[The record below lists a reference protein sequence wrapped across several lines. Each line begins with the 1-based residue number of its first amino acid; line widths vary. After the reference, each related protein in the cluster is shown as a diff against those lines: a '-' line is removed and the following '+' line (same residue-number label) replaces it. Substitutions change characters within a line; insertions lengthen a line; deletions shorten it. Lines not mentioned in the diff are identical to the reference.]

1 MNETN
6 NKKRVKTNFVF
17 IFAFIAFNEFFCNP
31 YRVCIN
37 TEFCYCFFLNT
48 YPVFATIFLF
58 SIIFKC
64 NETEV
69 YPLLILIDYLNIY

>member
-6 NKKRVKTNFVF
+6 KKKRVKTNFVF
-17 IFAFIAFNEFFCNP
+17 IFEVIFFCNS

-37 TEFCYCFFLNT
+37 TEFYYCFLK
-48 YPVFATIFLF
+48 ILILF
-58 SIIFKC
+58 SLLFPFFKC

-69 YPLLILIDYLNIY
+69 YPF